1 MKSFLKYLYHFL
13 IVVIFIGCNHS
24 KNQDKTSIN
33 IDEIMSKMSVKDK
46 VGQMTQLNLD
56 VISVGEVFNLKEP
69 HELDSTKLRKAIVEY
84 GIGSILNAGGHAY
97 TLEHWNEV
105 ISTIQNIATTETN
118 HGVPIIY
125 GIDAIH
131 GANYLLGGTLFP
143 QPLAQAATFNPN
155 MVRKAAAI
163 TAYETRASGI
173 PWNFSPVLDVARQP
187 LWSRVFETYGEDVY
201 LCKRM
206 GIATIDGYQGDDASD
221 PYRVASCMKHFLGY
235 SWSFTGKDRTTAYIP
250 ETQLREYFLP
260 TFEAAVDAGSL
271 SIMINSGDING
282 IPVHADKRILTDL
295 LRTELKFD
303 GVAVTD
309 WEDITKLNQLHKI
322 APTLKDAVKM
332 AINAGI
338 DMSMV
343 PNDFKFSDLLL
354 ELVNEGEVPMTRI
367 DESVRRILLMKQRL
381 GLFEV
386 PFTPNNYDYPLV
398 ASDSFVNHSY
408 QIAGE
413 AITLLKNNNSTLP
426 ISKDKKVFV
435 TGPMANSLILING
448 SWTRTWQ
455 GTDEQWDDT
464 SKHTI
469 LDAIQANF
477 TEVSFE
483 QGCNINQLVKD
494 NKAYNIARNSDIIL
508 ACMGEYPSTEKPGD
522 IHSLDLEEA
531 QIEYVKGLAK
541 LGKPIVLVLVE
552 NRARIIREIEPLC
565 ESIILAYQPS
575 ENGSDALANIISGE
589 INPSGKLPITYQKY
603 TNSLILYDHK
613 YTDQINLDNGLGAFE
628 PQFEFG
634 HGLSYTNFEY
644 SDLKVN
650 KTDDNKLIHI
660 SVNVTNKGNHDGKES
675 VLVFVSDLYASI
687 TPSVKRLRAF
697 KKQMIKAGE
706 TQAFEFVI
714 DTDELAFVN
723 SDNQWVT
730 EPGDYTISIGG
741 LAENITL

>member
-13 IVVIFIGCNHS
+13 IVLIFIGCNHS
-24 KNQDKTSIN
+24 KNQDKASIN

-46 VGQMTQLNLD
+46 IGQMTQLNLD

-309 WEDITKLNQLHKI
+309 WEDIIKLNQLHKI

-343 PNDFKFSDLLL
+343 PNDYKFSDLLL
-354 ELVNEGEVPMTRI
+354 ELVNEGEVSMTRI

-381 GLFEV
+381 GLFED

-413 AITLLKNNNSTLP
+413 AITLLKNNNSILP

-464 SKHTI
+464 SKNTI

-483 QGCNINQLVKD
+483 QGCDINQLVKD
-494 NKAYNIARNSDIIL
+494 NKAYNMARNSDIIL

-531 QIEYVKGLAK
+531 QIEYVKALAK

-552 NRARIIREIEPLC
+552 NRARIIRKIEPLC

-575 ENGSDALANIISGE
+575 ENGSDALADIISGE
-589 INPSGKLPITYQKY
+589 INPSGKLPITYPKY

-613 YTDQINLDNGLGAFE
+613 YTDQLNLNNGLGAFD

-650 KTDDNKLIHI
+650 KTDDNESIHI
-660 SVNVTNKGNHDGKES
+660 SVNVTNKGNRDGKES

-687 TPSVKRLRAF
+687 TPSVKRLRKF
-697 KKQMIKAGE
+697 EKQMIKVGE
-706 TQAFEFVI
+706 TRAFEFVI
-714 DTDELAFVN
+714 DTNELAFVN
-723 SDNQWVT
+723 IYNQWVT
-730 EPGDYTISIGG
+730 EPGDYKISIGG
-741 LAENITL
+741 LTESITL

>member
-13 IVVIFIGCNHS
+13 IVLIFIGCNHS
-24 KNQDKTSIN
+24 KNQDKASIN

-46 VGQMTQLNLD
+46 IGQMTQLNLD

-105 ISTIQNIATTETN
+105 ISTIQNIATKETN

-309 WEDITKLNQLHKI
+309 WEDIIKLNQLHKI

-343 PNDFKFSDLLL
+343 PNDYKFSDLLL
-354 ELVNEGEVPMTRI
+354 ELVNEGEVSMTRI

-381 GLFEV
+381 GLFED

-413 AITLLKNNNSTLP
+413 AITLLKNNNSILP

-464 SKHTI
+464 SKNTI

-483 QGCNINQLVKD
+483 QGCDINQLVKD
-494 NKAYNIARNSDIIL
+494 NKAYNMARNSDIIL

-531 QIEYVKGLAK
+531 QIEYVKALAK

-552 NRARIIREIEPLC
+552 NRARIIRKIEPLC

-575 ENGSDALANIISGE
+575 ENGSDALADIISGE
-589 INPSGKLPITYQKY
+589 INPSGKLPITYPKY

-613 YTDQINLDNGLGAFE
+613 YTDQLNLNNGLGAFD

-650 KTDDNKLIHI
+650 KTDDNESIHI
-660 SVNVTNKGNHDGKES
+660 SVNVTNKGNRDGKES

-687 TPSVKRLRAF
+687 TPSVKRLRKF
-697 KKQMIKAGE
+697 EKQMIKVGE
-706 TQAFEFVI
+706 TRAFEFVI
-714 DTDELAFVN
+714 DTNELAFVN
-723 SDNQWVT
+723 IYNQWVT
-730 EPGDYTISIGG
+730 ELGDYKISIGG
-741 LAENITL
+741 LTESITL

>member
-13 IVVIFIGCNHS
+13 IVLIFIGCNHS
-24 KNQDKTSIN
+24 KNQDKASIN

-46 VGQMTQLNLD
+46 IGQMTQLNLD

-105 ISTIQNIATTETN
+105 ISTIQNIATKETN

-309 WEDITKLNQLHKI
+309 WEDIIKLNQLHKI

-343 PNDFKFSDLLL
+343 PNDYKFSDLLL
-354 ELVNEGEVPMTRI
+354 ELVNEGEVSMTRI

-381 GLFEV
+381 GLFED

-413 AITLLKNNNSTLP
+413 AITLLKNNNSILP

-464 SKHTI
+464 SKNTI

-483 QGCNINQLVKD
+483 QGCDINQLVKD
-494 NKAYNIARNSDIIL
+494 NKAYNMARNSDIIL

-531 QIEYVKGLAK
+531 QIEYVKALAK

-552 NRARIIREIEPLC
+552 NRARIIRKIEPLC

-575 ENGSDALANIISGE
+575 ENGSDALADIISGE
-589 INPSGKLPITYQKY
+589 INPSGKLPITYPKY

-613 YTDQINLDNGLGAFE
+613 YTDQLNLNNGLGAFD

-650 KTDDNKLIHI
+650 KTDDNESIYI
-660 SVNVTNKGNHDGKES
+660 SVNVTNKGNRDGKES

-687 TPSVKRLRAF
+687 TPSVKRLRKF
-697 KKQMIKAGE
+697 EKQMIKVGE
-706 TQAFEFVI
+706 TRAFEFVI
-714 DTDELAFVN
+714 DTNELAFVN
-723 SDNQWVT
+723 IYNQWVT
-730 EPGDYTISIGG
+730 EPGDYKISIGG
-741 LAENITL
+741 LTESITL

>member
-1 MKSFLKYLYHFL
+1 MKSFSKYLYHFF
-13 IVVIFIGCNHS
+13 IVAILVGCNQPKS
-24 KNQDKTSIN
+24 QDRTSIN
-33 IDEIMSKMSVKDK
+33 IDEIISKMSVKEK

-69 HELDSTKLRKAIVEY
+69 HELDLAKLRKAIVDY
-84 GIGSILNAGGHAY
+84 GIGSILNVGGHAY
-97 TLEHWNEV
+97 TLEHWNEI
-105 ISTIQNIATTETN
+105 ISTIQSIATKETN

-143 QPLAQAATFNPN
+143 QPLAQAATFNPD
-155 MVRKAAAI
+155 MARKAAAM

-201 LCKRM
+201 LCKKM
-206 GIATIDGYQGDDASD
+206 GVAIIEGYQGEDASD

-271 SIMINSGDING
+271 SVMINSGDLNG

-295 LRTELKFD
+295 LRTELQFD

-309 WEDITKLNQLHKI
+309 WEDIIKLHQFHKI

-343 PNDFKFSDLLL
+343 PNDYKFSDLLL
-354 ELVNEGEVPMTRI
+354 ELVNEGEVPMSRI
-367 DESVRRILLMKQRL
+367 DESVRRILVMKQRL
-381 GLFEV
+381 GLFEN
-386 PFTPNNYDYPLV
+386 PFTPDNYDYPLV

-408 QIAGE
+408 QIATE

-426 ISKDKKVFV
+426 LSEDKKIFV
-435 TGPMANSLILING
+435 TGPMANSLVMING
-448 SWTRTWQ
+448 SWSRTWQ
-455 GTDEQWDDT
+455 GTDEKWDDST
-464 SKHTI
+464 KHTL
-469 LDAIQANF
+469 LDAIKSNYANV
-477 TEVSFE
+477 TFE
-483 QGCNINQLVKD
+483 QGCDIDQFVQEKD
-494 NKAYNIARNSDIIL
+494 AYIKARNSDIIV

-522 IHSLDLEEA
+522 IHSLDLDEA
-531 QIEYVKGLAK
+531 QIAYVKGLAK

-552 NRARIIREIEPLC
+552 NRARVIREIEPLC

-575 ENGSDALANIISGE
+575 ENGSDALADILSGK
-589 INPSGKLPITYQKY
+589 INPSGKLPVTYPKY

-613 YTDQINLDNGLGAFE
+613 YTDQLNVDFGLEAFD
-628 PQFEFG
+628 PQYEFG
-634 HGLSYTNFEY
+634 HGMSYTNFEY
-644 SDLKVN
+644 SDLKVT
-650 KTDDNKLIHI
+650 KTDDQSSIRV
-660 SVNVTNKGNHDGKES
+660 SVNVTNKGDFDGKET

-687 TPSVKRLRAF
+687 TPAVKRLRAF
-697 KKQMIKAGE
+697 DKQMIKVGE
-706 TQAFEFVI
+706 TRAFEFVI
-714 DTDELAFVN
+714 KKDELAFIN
-723 SDNQWVT
+723 SQNQWVF
-730 EPGDYTISIGG
+730 EPGDYKVSIGK
-741 LAENITL
+741 LTEEITL

>member
-1 MKSFLKYLYHFL
+1 MKSFSNYFY
-13 IVVIFIGCNHS
+13 IFIVATILVACNQS
-24 KNQDKTSIN
+24 KNQQETSVD
-33 IDEIMSKMSVKDK
+33 IDEILSKMSVKEK

-56 VISVGEVFNLKEP
+56 VISVGEVFDLEEP
-69 HELDSTKLRKAIVEY
+69 HKLDSAKLRKAIVEY
-84 GIGSILNAGGHAY
+84 GIGSILNVGGHAY
-97 TLEHWNEV
+97 TLEHWNEI
-105 ISTIQNIATTETN
+105 ISTVQNIATTETN

-143 QPLAQAATFNPN
+143 QPLAQAATFNPD
-155 MVRKAAAI
+155 MARKAAAM

-201 LCKRM
+201 LCKIM
-206 GIATIDGYQGDDASD
+206 GVATIEGYQGDDASD

-271 SIMINSGDING
+271 SVMINSGDVNG

-309 WEDITKLNQLHKI
+309 WEDIIKLHQFHKI

-343 PNDFKFSDLLL
+343 PNDYQFSDLLL
-354 ELVNEGEVPMTRI
+354 ELVNEGEVPMSRI
-367 DESVRRILLMKQRL
+367 DESVRRILVMKQRL
-381 GLFEV
+381 GLFED
-386 PFTPNNYDYPLV
+386 PFTPDNYEYPLV
-398 ASDSFVNHSY
+398 ASDSFINHSY

-413 AITLLKNNNSTLP
+413 AITLLKNMNGALP
-426 ISKDKKVFV
+426 ISQDKKVFV
-435 TGPMANSLILING
+435 TGPMANSLTLING
-448 SWTRTWQ
+448 SWGRTWQ

-477 TEVSFE
+477 AEVSFE
-483 QGCNINQLVKD
+483 QGCEINQLTQDK
-494 NKAYNIARNSDIIL
+494 KAYNKARNSDVII

-522 IHSLDLEEA
+522 IHSLNLEEA

-552 NRARIIREIEPLC
+552 NRARVIREIEPLC
-565 ESIILAYQPS
+565 ESIVLAYQPS
-575 ENGSDALANIISGE
+575 ENGSDALADVISGE
-589 INPSGKLPITYQKY
+589 INPSGKLPVTYPKY

-613 YTDQINLDNGLGAFE
+613 CTDQLNVDFGLGAFE

-644 SDLKVN
+644 SDLKVK
-650 KTDDNKLIHI
+650 KTDDNKSIRI
-660 SVNVTNKGNHDGKES
+660 SVNVTNKGNRDGKES

-697 KKQMIKAGE
+697 DKQMVNAGE

-714 DTDELAFVN
+714 DTDELAFVS

-741 LAENITL
+741 LTENITL

>member
-155 MVRKAAAI
+155 MVRKAAAMS
-163 TAYETRASGI
+163 AYETRASGI

-271 SIMINSGDING
+271 SVMINSGDING

-309 WEDITKLNQLHKI
+309 WEDIIKLNQLHKI

-354 ELVNEGEVPMTRI
+354 ELVNEGEVPMKRI

-381 GLFEV
+381 GLFEN
-386 PFTPNNYDYPLV
+386 PFTPNY
-398 ASDSFVNHSY
+398 
-408 QIAGE
+408 
-413 AITLLKNNNSTLP
+413 
-426 ISKDKKVFV
+426 
-435 TGPMANSLILING
+435 
-448 SWTRTWQ
+448 
-455 GTDEQWDDT
+455 
-464 SKHTI
+464 
-469 LDAIQANF
+469 
-477 TEVSFE
+477 
-483 QGCNINQLVKD
+483 
-494 NKAYNIARNSDIIL
+494 
-508 ACMGEYPSTEKPGD
+508 
-522 IHSLDLEEA
+522 
-531 QIEYVKGLAK
+531 
-541 LGKPIVLVLVE
+541 
-552 NRARIIREIEPLC
+552 
-565 ESIILAYQPS
+565 
-575 ENGSDALANIISGE
+575 
-589 INPSGKLPITYQKY
+589 
-603 TNSLILYDHK
+603 
-613 YTDQINLDNGLGAFE
+613 
-628 PQFEFG
+628 
-634 HGLSYTNFEY
+634 
-644 SDLKVN
+644 
-650 KTDDNKLIHI
+650 
-660 SVNVTNKGNHDGKES
+660 
-675 VLVFVSDLYASI
+675 
-687 TPSVKRLRAF
+687 
-697 KKQMIKAGE
+697 
-706 TQAFEFVI
+706 
-714 DTDELAFVN
+714 
-723 SDNQWVT
+723 
-730 EPGDYTISIGG
+730 
-741 LAENITL
+741 

>member
-1 MKSFLKYLYHFL
+1 MKFFSNYLYLLFTATILVACSQPKH
-13 IVVIFIGCNHS
+13 
-24 KNQDKTSIN
+24 QDQSSVN
-33 IDEIMSKMSVKDK
+33 IDEIISKMSVKEK

-69 HELDSTKLRKAIVEY
+69 HELDSVKLRKAIVEY
-84 GIGSILNAGGHAY
+84 GIGSMLNVGGHAY
-97 TLEHWNEV
+97 TLEHWND
-105 ISTIQNIATTETN
+105 IIRTIQSIATTETN

-143 QPLAQAATFNPN
+143 QPLAQAATFNPD
-155 MVRKAAAI
+155 MAKQAAAM

-201 LCKRM
+201 LCKKM
-206 GIATIDGYQGDDASD
+206 GVATIEGYQGDDASD

-271 SIMINSGDING
+271 SVMINSGDVNG

-295 LRTELKFD
+295 LRTELEFD

-309 WEDITKLNQLHKI
+309 WEDIIKLHQFHKV

-343 PNDFKFSDLLL
+343 PNDYKFSDLLL
-354 ELVNEGEVPMTRI
+354 ELVNEGEVPMSRI
-367 DESVRRILLMKQRL
+367 DESVRRILVMKQRL
-381 GLFEV
+381 GLFEE
-386 PFTPNNYDYPLV
+386 PFTPDNHAYPLV
-398 ASDSFVNHSY
+398 ASDSFMNHSY
-408 QIAGE
+408 QIAAE
-413 AITLLKNNNSTLP
+413 AITLLKNSNGVLP
-426 ISKDKKVFV
+426 ISVDKKVFV
-435 TGPMANSLILING
+435 TGPMANSLTLING
-448 SWTRTWQ
+448 SWGRTWQ

-464 SKHTI
+464 TKNTI
-469 LDAIQANF
+469 LGAIQANF
-477 TEVSFE
+477 TDVTFE
-483 QGCNINQLVKD
+483 QGCDIDTLIQEKIAY
-494 NKAYNIARNSDIIL
+494 NKAQNSDLII
-508 ACMGEYPSTEKPGD
+508 ACMGEFPSTEKPGD
-522 IHSLDLEEA
+522 IHSLNLERA

-552 NRARIIREIEPLC
+552 NRARIIHEIEPLC
-565 ESIILAYQPS
+565 ESIVLAYQPS
-575 ENGSDALANIISGE
+575 ENGSDALADVLSGE
-589 INPSGKLPITYQKY
+589 INPSGKLPITYPKH

-613 YTDQINLDNGLGAFE
+613 YTDQLNIDFGLEAFDPE
-628 PQFEFG
+628 YEFG
-634 HGLSYTNFEY
+634 HGLSYTDFEY
-644 SDLKVN
+644 SNLIVN
-650 KTDDNKLIHI
+650 KDNNESITI
-660 SVNVTNKGNHDGKES
+660 SVNVKNIGLRDGKES

-697 KKQMIKAGE
+697 NKQMIKAGE
-706 TQAFEFVI
+706 TITLEFVI
-714 DTDELAFVN
+714 ERDELAFVN

-730 EPGDYTISIGG
+730 EPGDYMISVGG
-741 LAENITL
+741 LTENINL

>member
-155 MVRKAAAI
+155 MVRKAAAMS
-163 TAYETRASGI
+163 AYETRASGI

-271 SIMINSGDING
+271 SVMINSGDING

-309 WEDITKLNQLHKI
+309 WEDIIKLNQLHKI

-332 AINAGI
+332 SINAGI

-354 ELVNEGEVPMTRI
+354 ELVNEGEVPMKRI

-381 GLFEV
+381 GLFEN

-426 ISKDKKVFV
+426 ISEDKKVFV

-469 LDAIQANF
+469 LDAIKGNF

-483 QGCNINQLVKD
+483 QGCDINQLVKD
-494 NKAYNIARNSDIIL
+494 NKAYNMARNSDIIL

-541 LGKPIVLVLVE
+541 LGKPIVLVLIE
-552 NRARIIREIEPLC
+552 NRARIIRKIEPLC

-575 ENGSDALANIISGE
+575 ENGSDALADIISGK
-589 INPSGKLPITYQKY
+589 INPSGKLPITYPKY

-613 YTDQINLDNGLGAFE
+613 YTDQLNLNNGLGAFE

-650 KTDDNKLIHI
+650 KKDDNESIHI
-660 SVNVTNKGNHDGKES
+660 SVNVTNKGNRDGKES

-697 KKQMIKAGE
+697 KKQMIKVGE

-723 SDNQWVT
+723 IDNQWVT

>member
-13 IVVIFIGCNHS
+13 IVLIFIGCNHL
-24 KNQDKTSIN
+24 KNQDKASIN

-46 VGQMTQLNLD
+46 IGQMTQLNLD

-309 WEDITKLNQLHKI
+309 WEDIIKLNQLHKI

-343 PNDFKFSDLLL
+343 PNDYKFSDLLL
-354 ELVNEGEVPMTRI
+354 ELVNEGEVSMTRI

-381 GLFEV
+381 GLFED

-413 AITLLKNNNSTLP
+413 AITLLKNNNSILP

-464 SKHTI
+464 SKNTI

-483 QGCNINQLVKD
+483 QGCDINQLVKD
-494 NKAYNIARNSDIIL
+494 NKAYNMARNSDIIL

-531 QIEYVKGLAK
+531 QIEYVKALAK

-552 NRARIIREIEPLC
+552 NRARIIRKIEPLC

-575 ENGSDALANIISGE
+575 ENGSDALADIISGE
-589 INPSGKLPITYQKY
+589 INPSGKLPITYPKY

-613 YTDQINLDNGLGAFE
+613 YTDQLNLNNGLGAFD

-650 KTDDNKLIHI
+650 KTDDNESIHI
-660 SVNVTNKGNHDGKES
+660 SVNVTNKGNRDGKES

-687 TPSVKRLRAF
+687 TPSVKRLRKF
-697 KKQMIKAGE
+697 EKQMIKVGE
-706 TQAFEFVI
+706 TRAFEFVI
-714 DTDELAFVN
+714 DTNELAFVN
-723 SDNQWVT
+723 IYNQWVT
-730 EPGDYTISIGG
+730 EPGDYKISIGG
-741 LAENITL
+741 LTESITL

>member
-1 MKSFLKYLYHFL
+1 MKSFSNYLYLFL
-13 IVVIFIGCNHS
+13 IAIVACNQPQ
-24 KNQDKTSIN
+24 NQEETSAK
-33 IDEIMSKMSVKDK
+33 IDDIISKMSVKEK

-56 VISVGEVFNLKEP
+56 VISVGEVFDLKEP
-69 HELDSTKLRKAIVEY
+69 HELDSAKLRKAIVEY
-84 GIGSILNAGGHAY
+84 GVGSMLNVGGHAY
-97 TLEHWNEV
+97 TIEHWNQ
-105 ISTIQNIATTETN
+105 IIKTIQSIATTETN

-143 QPLAQAATFNPN
+143 QPLAQAATFNPE
-155 MVRKAAAI
+155 MAEQAAAM

-206 GIATIDGYQGDDASD
+206 GVATIEGYQGDDASD

-271 SIMINSGDING
+271 SVMINSGDVNG

-309 WEDITKLNQLHKI
+309 WEDIIKLHQFHKI

-343 PNDFKFSDLLL
+343 PNDYEFSDLLL
-354 ELVNEGEVPMTRI
+354 ELVNEGEVPMSRI
-367 DESVRRILLMKQRL
+367 NESVRRILVMKQRL
-381 GLFEV
+381 GLFED
-386 PFTPNNYDYPLV
+386 PFTPDNHEYPLV

-408 QIAGE
+408 QIAAE
-413 AITLLKNNNSTLP
+413 AITLLKNANGSLP
-426 ISKDKKVFV
+426 ISQDKRIFV
-435 TGPMANSLILING
+435 TGPMANSLTMING
-448 SWTRTWQ
+448 SWGRTWQ

-464 SKHTI
+464 TKNTI
-469 LDAIQANF
+469 LGSILANF
-477 TEVSFE
+477 NDVTFE
-483 QGCNINQLVKD
+483 QGCDIDTFMNKEVAY
-494 NKAYNIARNSDIIL
+494 NKARSSDLII
-508 ACMGEYPSTEKPGD
+508 ACMGEFPSTEKPGD
-522 IHSLDLEEA
+522 IHSLNLEEA

-541 LGKPIVLVLVE
+541 LGKPIVMVLVE
-552 NRARIIREIEPLC
+552 NRARVIREIEPLC
-565 ESIILAYQPS
+565 ESIVLAYQPS
-575 ENGSDALANIISGE
+575 ENGSGAVADVLSGE
-589 INPSGKLPITYQKY
+589 INPSGKLPITYPKY

-613 YTDQINLDNGLGAFE
+613 YTDQLNIDFGLEAFE
-628 PQFEFG
+628 PQYEFG
-634 HGLSYTNFEY
+634 HGLSYTEFEY

-650 KTDDNKLIHI
+650 KAADNQSISV
-660 SVNVTNKGNHDGKES
+660 SVNVTNKGKLDGKES

-687 TPSVKRLRAF
+687 TPSVRRLRAF
-697 KKQMIKAGE
+697 DKQVIKAGE
-706 TQAFEFVI
+706 TITFEFVI
-714 DTDELAFVN
+714 EANELAFVN
-723 SDNQWVT
+723 SNNQWVT
-730 EPGDYTISIGG
+730 EPGDYMVSIAG
-741 LAENITL
+741 LTESITL

>member
-13 IVVIFIGCNHS
+13 IVLVFIGCNHS

-69 HELDSTKLRKAIVEY
+69 HELDSTKLRKAIIEY

-309 WEDITKLNQLHKI
+309 WEDIIKLNQLHKI

-343 PNDFKFSDLLL
+343 PNDYKFSDLLL
-354 ELVNEGEVPMTRI
+354 ELVNEGEVSMTRI

-381 GLFEV
+381 GLFEN

-469 LDAIQANF
+469 LEAIQANF

-483 QGCNINQLVKD
+483 QDCDINQLVKD
-494 NKAYNIARNSDIIL
+494 NKAYNMARNSDIIL

-531 QIEYVKGLAK
+531 QIEYVKALAK

-552 NRARIIREIEPLC
+552 NRARIIRKIEPLC

-575 ENGSDALANIISGE
+575 ENGSDALADIISGE
-589 INPSGKLPITYQKY
+589 INPSGKLPITYPKY

-613 YTDQINLDNGLGAFE
+613 YTDQLNLDNGLGAFD

-644 SDLKVN
+644 SDLKVK
-650 KTDDNKLIHI
+650 KTDDNESIHI
-660 SVNVTNKGNHDGKES
+660 SVNVTNKGNRDGKES

-687 TPSVKRLRAF
+687 TPSVKRLRKF
-697 KKQMIKAGE
+697 EKQMIKVGE
-706 TQAFEFVI
+706 TRAFEFVI
-714 DTDELAFVN
+714 DTNELAFVN
-723 SDNQWVT
+723 TYNQWVT
-730 EPGDYTISIGG
+730 EPGDYKISIGG
-741 LAENITL
+741 LTESITL